1 MQQQPRDF
9 SLHGAVDLGARQ
21 AAQRRQAARSTGN
34 GENPDEQSGN
44 AIEVTDDTFNALVVE
59 RSRSVPVIL
68 DLWAEWCGPCKQLG
82 PVLEK
87 LADEADGAWVLAK
100 VDVDANPQL
109 SAALQVQS
117 IPMVVAVA
125 AGQIVEAFLG
135 AMPEAQVR
143 EWLGAVMQIAEQLGL
158 PGHAGGGAAGEGAGA
173 ESTTA
178 SESGT
183 GAGSARPAQPGPGP
197 ARAGQ
202 AAPGEVPAAYRRS
215 GPSSSGQARP
225 GQAPPGQAPPG
236 QAPPGQAPPGQ
247 PQGPAGRPGPGRA
260 GPGGGAD
267 ALMADP
273 AFGEAQRAME
283 RGDLDGAAAA
293 FEKVLASTPGHPVAE
308 MGLAQVDLIRRVN
321 SYDQAK
327 VEREADDN
335 PGDPDAQA
343 RAADVDLALGRVDA
357 GFNRLL
363 DTVRRT
369 SGDERNR
376 ARQHL
381 VGLFSVFPPKD
392 QRVAK
397 ARAALSSLLF

>member
-21 AAQRRQAARSTGN
+21 AAQRRQAARSAGD
-34 GENPDEQSGN
+34 GETPDEHQGN
-44 AIEVTDDTFNALVVE
+44 VIEVTDDTFNAQVVE
-59 RSRSVPVIL
+59 RSRSVPVVL

-87 LADEADGAWVLAK
+87 LASEADGAWVLAK

-143 EWLGAVMQIAEQLGL
+143 EWLGAVMQIADQLGL
-158 PGHAGGGAAGEGAGA
+158 PGYAGA
-173 ESTTA
+173 EAGDQGAESASTAATDGGTA
-178 SESGT
+178 
-183 GAGSARPAQPGPGP
+183 
-197 ARAGQ
+197 AGQ
-202 AAPGEVPAAYRRS
+202 AGPGQPRPGQARSAQTPPGQVPPAFG
-215 GPSSSGQARP
+215 GPGRGRPGQARPGQPQPGQARP
-225 GQAPPGQAPPG
+225 GQAR
-236 QAPPGQAPPGQ
+236 PGQ
-247 PQGPAGRPGPGRA
+247 PQGPSARPAPGRPGPGS
-260 GPGGGAD
+260 GPEQGAF
-267 ALMADP
+267 MADP
-273 AFGEAQRAME
+273 AFGAAQQAME

-293 FEKVLASTPGHPVAE
+293 FEKVLASSPGHPVAT
-308 MGLAQVDLIRRVN
+308 MGLAQVDLIKRVN
-321 SYDQAK
+321 SYDQSK
-327 VEREADDN
+327 VQREADGN

-343 RAADVDLALGRVDA
+343 RAADIDVALGRVDA
-357 GFNRLL
+357 GFSRLL
-363 DTVRRT
+363 ETVRRT

-376 ARQHL
+376 ARLHL
-381 VGLFSVFPPKD
+381 VNLFNIFPPKD

-397 ARAALSSLLF
+397 ARATLSSLLF